1 MPSWEKMNLLLNTQN
16 DSQGFMVDTNCIL
29 KVLVYKS
36 LIKNILDNSKY
47 WNVFQSIKISLNI
60 TYIFQIGDNAGIKC

>member
-1 MPSWEKMNLLLNTQN
+1 MNLLLIAQN

-60 TYIFQIGDNAGIKC
+60 TYIFQIGVNAGIKC

>member
-1 MPSWEKMNLLLNTQN
+1 MNLLLNTQN

-29 KVLVYKS
+29 KVFVYKS

>member
-1 MPSWEKMNLLLNTQN
+1 MNLLLNTQN
-16 DSQGFMVDTNCIL
+16 DSQGFMADTNCIL